1 MSPAR
6 EEVEEEVER
15 AGLEAGRAKV
25 VKARAQAE

>member
-6 EEVEEEVER
+6 EEMEEEVER